1 MNTHIPQQ
9 HQWWL
14 ARIIIIIILILIAYG
29 ISHIAESPKLNTPQ
43 EKAFSV
49 VTRSEKT
56 DFYTLEVTY
65 PNDPLDR
72 DGIITTWAESI
83 INTTREDRKTGGVL
97 QQSET
102 DLAKQFPDRG
112 IITYDL
118 TMDYTKHESTKL
130 GTVSYIM
137 EHYEFTGGAH
147 GNTGLQI
154 FNFNQNG
161 RISLG
166 DVVSITDT
174 NYTKLA
180 QLIRTRLSENLGE
193 MADERMIRD
202 GLDCTYDPVDTGKQ
216 ICDAGALA
224 QNLESFYIT
233 DIGIT
238 FVFGQYQVAA
248 YAVGMPEVT
257 LSWSELTL
265 FMNPGFDV
273 PLD

>member
-83 INTTREDRKTGGVL
+83 INTTREDWKTGGAL
-97 QQSET
+97 QQSEA

-112 IITYDL
+112 IMKYDL
-118 TMDYTKHESTKL
+118 TMDYTKHESNKL
-130 GTVSYIM
+130 GTVSYVM

-147 GNTGLQI
+147 GNTGLKI
-154 FNFNQNG
+154 FNFNQSG
-161 RISLG
+161 SIGLC
-166 DVVSITDT
+166 DVVSLTDT
-174 NYTKLA
+174 NYTELA
-180 QLIRTRLSENLGE
+180 QLIRTHLSENLGE

-202 GLDCTYDPVDTGKQ
+202 GLDCAYLAGTDTQ
-216 ICDAGALA
+216 TCDRAALV
-224 QNLESFYIT
+224 QNLQNFYIT
-233 DIGIT
+233 DTGIT

-257 LSWSELTL
+257 LSWSELAL
-265 FMNPGFDV
+265 FMNPEFDV